1 MGLETQLWIRIR
13 CRISPSAQLHV
24 NLYTS
29 VPAPPESLV
38 LDTPSTSLISERDV
52 PTNPLF
58 LPFLILEVESIC
70 YIPNLHCSSL
80 LLPAL
85 FLDLLDGD
93 PKFEML
99 VVLVLLIAPCTREV
113 LTMYYVV

>member
-1 MGLETQLWIRIR
+1 
-13 CRISPSAQLHV
+13 
-24 NLYTS
+24 
-29 VPAPPESLV
+29 
-38 LDTPSTSLISERDV
+38 V

-70 YIPNLHCSSL
+70 SVPNLQYSS

-85 FLDLLDGD
+85 FLDSLHGD

-99 VVLVLLIAPCTREV
+99 VVLVLQVAPCMREV
-113 LTMYYVV
+113 LTMYVV

>member
-1 MGLETQLWIRIR
+1 
-13 CRISPSAQLHV
+13 
-24 NLYTS
+24 
-29 VPAPPESLV
+29 
-38 LDTPSTSLISERDV
+38 
-52 PTNPLF
+52 LF

-70 YIPNLHCSSL
+70 YVPNLHCSSL